1 MDDDLEG
8 EFVTVHLL
16 QLMLAGEQQDE
27 FEDEFFKLSCVRL
40 MCYGL
45 EEARHNRV
53 SSMPRSR
60 HSFIILNC
68 ASHLT
73 LTVYISLHF

>member
-27 FEDEFFKLSCVRL
+27 FEDEFFKLSV
-40 MCYGL
+40 
-45 EEARHNRV
+45 ESSSAKVPSSAR
-53 SSMPRSR
+53 
-60 HSFIILNC
+60 FEI
-68 ASHLT
+68 
-73 LTVYISLHF
+73 

>member
-53 SSMPRSR
+53 SR
-60 HSFIILNC
+60 HSSQCLSYSPRPSQH
-68 ASHLT
+68 AA
-73 LTVYISLHF
+73 